1 MFVLITTFKN
11 MVVKFVGGCSVVT
24 CSYVIIYSMSA
35 NCFTVITAA
44 VYIKMICIIETLH
57 C

>member
-1 MFVLITTFKN
+1 MFGLITTIKN
-11 MVVKFVGGCSVVT
+11 MVVKFVGGCSVAT